1 MKYQNKIKSVPV
13 RVRITED
20 QFRRLCDSLIEEQV
34 NKSQFIRESI
44 EEKIDSIR
52 RKSSNDSKP
61 LKSIDILDNLFKNQ
75 DYGKR

>member
-20 QFRRLCDSLIEEQV
+20 QFRRLCDSLIEEKI

-44 EEKIDSIR
+44 EEKIDSVR
-52 RKSSNDSKP
+52 RKSSTDSKP
-61 LKSIDILDNLFKNQ
+61 LKSIDILDSLFKNVNN
-75 DYGKR
+75 GK